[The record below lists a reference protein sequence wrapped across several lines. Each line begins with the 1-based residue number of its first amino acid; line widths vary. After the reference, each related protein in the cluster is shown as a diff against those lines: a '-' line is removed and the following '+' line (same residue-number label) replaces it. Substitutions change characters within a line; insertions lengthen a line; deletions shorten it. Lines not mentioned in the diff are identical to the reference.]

1 MDFLVIT
8 KDIGGQAILTADIEN
23 YTGYQ
28 FITGA
33 ELAQKFREHMDQF
46 DVRVNEMETAS
57 LLKVDESGLLLETD
71 RAEYRSKTVVVAAG
85 RKPRRLGVEGEN
97 EFRNRGVTYCAT
109 CDGPLFAD
117 RDVAVIGG
125 GNGALDA
132 VLQLIKIA
140 RRIYLIDRAS
150 KMRADPIM
158 VEKARESDKVV
169 FYSDAT
175 VKKIYGKE
183 FVEGIEIVREDEVK
197 DLPVGGVFVEIGSL
211 PVSEFVKDASK
222 NEVGEIIVNC
232 MCETS
237 LLGVFA
243 AGDVTNVY
251 AKQIVVACG
260 EGAKAALAAFDY
272 LSKRR

>member
-183 FVEGIEIVREDEVK
+183 FVEGIEIVREDEIK
-197 DLPVGGVFVEIGSL
+197 DLPVGGVFVEIGSV